1 MKGIHILKQ
10 YYSLVFS
17 KAFLLTFSDLKR
29 KINILKC
36 LMLFF
41 FFFLIQFMKPGGL
54 ASTISSFGVTTLEEA
69 TVNTLDY
76 FPIQSLFTPAHVG
89 AKDDKK
95 SISFP

>member
-1 MKGIHILKQ
+1 
-10 YYSLVFS
+10 
-17 KAFLLTFSDLKR
+17 
-29 KINILKC
+29 
-36 LMLFF
+36 MLFF

-95 SISFP
+95 SISFPWGDICILPNNLHWTVST

>member
-1 MKGIHILKQ
+1 
-10 YYSLVFS
+10 
-17 KAFLLTFSDLKR
+17 
-29 KINILKC
+29 
-36 LMLFF
+36 
-41 FFFLIQFMKPGGL
+41 MKPGRL